1 MPNTAPSPYRLG
13 SPITVLNPAAAAAA
27 GLALP
32 DFAEAPRS
40 KDPNPRP
47 PTLNPNPP
55 AQPEPQLQPKATLK
69 PDQASQSNN
78 PFARA
83 AAALQ
88 VGQAAARGD
97 VLSVA
102 GAEGTVQLTRASTAA
117 ALELAAAEDEAARGG
132 GGGGGASFGE
142 ECRPYVG
149 ELPGLAALGGLGAA
163 AGPAA
168 VLGTDTLRRRA
179 RLWVTRTHVY
189 T

>member
-1 MPNTAPSPYRLG
+1 M
-13 SPITVLNPAAAAAA
+13 
-27 GLALP
+27 
-32 DFAEAPRS
+32 
-40 KDPNPRP
+40 
-47 PTLNPNPP
+47 
-55 AQPEPQLQPKATLK
+55 
-69 PDQASQSNN
+69 
-78 PFARA
+78 
-83 AAALQ
+83 
-88 VGQAAARGD
+88 
-97 VLSVA
+97 
-102 GAEGTVQLTRASTAA
+102 QLTRTSTAA

>member
-1 MPNTAPSPYRLG
+1 M
-13 SPITVLNPAAAAAA
+13 LNPAAAAAA

-32 DFAEAPRS
+32 DFAQAPRS

-47 PTLNPNPP
+47 PTLTPTLP
-55 AQPEPQLQPKATLK
+55 ARPAPQLQPKATLK
-69 PDQASQSNN
+69 PQQASQSKN
-78 PFARA
+78 PFERA

-88 VGQAAARGD
+88 AGQAAARGD
-97 VLSVA
+97 VLTVA
-102 GAEGTVQLTRASTAA
+102 GAEGAVQLTRASTAA
-117 ALELAAAEDEAARGG
+117 ALELAAAQDEAARGG